1 MVWYGA
7 TDPRGKL
14 DFFRWG
20 GVQISAITSQ
30 FFSFFCSYC
39 TTTTTTTTTNAVTLT
54 ATAIQPVSRYSL
66 CPFVATLLIAESQ

>member
-20 GVQISAITSQ
+20 GVLISEITSQ
-30 FFSFFCSYC
+30 FFSFFRRHKP
-39 TTTTTTTTTNAVTLT
+39 
-54 ATAIQPVSRYSL
+54 QK
-66 CPFVATLLIAESQ
+66 